1 MTTAIQKGLAASR
14 HVLDNGTVVIS
25 KEARTIPAVTIH
37 VGVKAGSIYDS
48 NALVGL
54 SHLASRVLDR
64 GTQRRTTDEISEAL
78 DERGVSLSVSANRH
92 VMNLSCKC
100 LSEDFEPMLELVGEI
115 VMQPAFPDR
124 EVETR
129 KGEVLNAIRQD
140 EDNPATMAMLELFNL
155 LYPDQHPYGRPS
167 KGTVDSVSRIARK
180 DLVGFHDARFAPS
193 VTTAVI
199 VGDVERARAVAAAER
214 VFGPW
219 RKPPVGDITLPHPP
233 SQRSRQERVIPMMN
247 KAQADIGYG
256 FTTIVRSDP
265 RYYAFTLMNNALGQ
279 YGIGGRL
286 ADSIRERQ
294 GLAYYAISSFDAN
307 IVEGPLIVR
316 VGVSPANVDRA
327 IASIDEEMRRM
338 AADGMTPQELV
349 DCKLYLIGSIP
360 RLLETNG
367 AIATFLQTAEFFG
380 LGLDHDLRLPA
391 LLDAVTLEDVNAA
404 AREALDVDR
413 AAVVIAGPYEKP
425 RAARG
430 EGPPQAKRR
439 GAGRGA
445 PATNR

>member
-1 MTTAIQKGLAASR
+1 MTTASQKGLAASR
-14 HVLDNGTVVIS
+14 RVLDNGTVVIS
-25 KEARTIPAVTIH
+25 KEARTVPAVTIH
-37 VGVKAGSIYDS
+37 VGVKAGSIYDT

-54 SHLASRVLDR
+54 SHLVSRVLDR
-64 GTQRRTTDEISEAL
+64 GTARRTTDQIAEAL

-92 VMNLSCKC
+92 VMNISCTC
-100 LSEDFEPMLELVGEI
+100 LSEDFEAMLDVVGEI

-124 EVETR
+124 EIETR
-129 KGEVLNAIRQD
+129 KGNVLNAIRQD
-140 EDNPATMAMLELFNL
+140 EDNPAAMAMLSLFTL

-167 KGTVDSVSRIARK
+167 KGTVDSVGRIGRQ
-180 DLVGFHDARFAPS
+180 DLIAFHDARFAPS

-199 VGDVERARAVAAAER
+199 VGDVEHARAVAAAER
-214 VFGPW
+214 VFGSW
-219 RKPPVGDITLPHPP
+219 RKLAAEEIALPHPP
-233 SQRSRQERVIPMMN
+233 PLPSRRERVIPMMN
-247 KAQADIGYG
+247 KAQADIAYG

-279 YGIGGRL
+279 YGLGGRL

-327 IASIDEEMRRM
+327 IASVDEEMRRM
-338 AADGMTPQELV
+338 AADGVTPEELA

-380 LGLDHDLRLPA
+380 LGLDHDLRLPG

-404 AREALDVDR
+404 ARETLDIGR
-413 AAVVIAGPYEKP
+413 AAVVIAGPYQ
-425 RAARG
+425 R
-430 EGPPQAKRR
+430 
-439 GAGRGA
+439 
-445 PATNR
+445 